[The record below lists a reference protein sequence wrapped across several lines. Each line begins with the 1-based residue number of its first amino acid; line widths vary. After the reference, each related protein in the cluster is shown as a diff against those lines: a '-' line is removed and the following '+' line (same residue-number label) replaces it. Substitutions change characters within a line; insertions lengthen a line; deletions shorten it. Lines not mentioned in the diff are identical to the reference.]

1 MSNNRRQNRFE
12 CEILLNK
19 VEDGHT
25 NVCLATDLS
34 LGGMRLERLAEPY
47 CSKSDQVQLQFLLP
61 GDEDPIW
68 VAGTKVHERD
78 GSLGVRFTN
87 ISHTHFV
94 KLRNWIK
101 CKNLDLGLPQFTA

>member
-1 MSNNRRQNRFE
+1 MSDKRRQNRFN
-12 CEILLNK
+12 CDILLNK

-34 LGGMRLERLAEPY
+34 LGGMRLERLAEPFR
-47 CSKSDQVQLQFLLP
+47 STSDQVQLQFLLP

-68 VAGTKVHERD
+68 VAGTRVHEAD

-87 ISHTHFV
+87 ISHSHFV
-94 KLRNWIK
+94 KLRNWIRN
-101 CKNLDLGLPQFTA
+101 KNLDQTLPQFTA